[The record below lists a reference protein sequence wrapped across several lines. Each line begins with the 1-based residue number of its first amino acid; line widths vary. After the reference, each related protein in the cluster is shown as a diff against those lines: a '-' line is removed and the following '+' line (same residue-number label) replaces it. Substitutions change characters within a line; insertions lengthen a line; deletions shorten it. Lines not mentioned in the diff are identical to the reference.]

1 MRPGDIVAVNGGK
14 ISKNTS
20 YAEQF
25 MAVSTS
31 PIILGNMPQKE
42 NEHSF
47 EKVAFM
53 GQIPISVRGNVNKG
67 DYIIPSGLNDGS
79 GIAVA
84 PEQMTFDEYSKIV
97 GQAWASSNT
106 ESVKQINVLVG
117 ISANDIGKLVRKLE
131 NSEIRINK
139 NNDLE
144 NEEISKIKEQVE
156 KLKINL
162 NDLETRFNHTTNTNE
177 NK

>member
-1 MRPGDIVAVNGGK
+1 
-14 ISKNTS
+14 
-20 YAEQF
+20 
-25 MAVSTS
+25 
-31 PIILGNMPQKE
+31 
-42 NEHSF
+42 
-47 EKVAFM
+47 
-53 GQIPISVRGNVNKG
+53 
-67 DYIIPSGLNDGS
+67 
-79 GIAVA
+79 
-84 PEQMTFDEYSKIV
+84 MTFGEYSKIV
-97 GQAWASSNT
+97 GQAWVSSNT

-162 NDLETRFNHTTNTNE
+162 NDLETRFNHTTNTDE